1 MINSRKDLEN
11 YIRADRQRNIGSIG
25 FLKYR
30 LGLFMKSESCIAF
43 HYLTALRHCEYY
55 HNTRAN
61 LWHRLLAC
69 YWKIRLSRRGG
80 KYQIAIG
87 LNMVGPGL
95 RIPHSRGG
103 GVIVNCLSMGCNCQI
118 NSSVVIG
125 LNKTPDNRPI
135 IGNNVLLSPGVKITG
150 KCKIGDNVA
159 IQPNS
164 VVFRDI
170 PDNCICSGI
179 PAQIIKRRS
188 DSSQSVP

>member
-1 MINSRKDLEN
+1 MCLD
-11 YIRADRQRNIGSIG
+11 
-25 FLKYR
+25 
-30 LGLFMKSESCIAF
+30 M
-43 HYLTALRHCEYY
+43 
-55 HNTRAN
+55 
-61 LWHRLLAC
+61 
-69 YWKIRLSRRGG
+69 GG
-80 KYQIAIG
+80 P
-87 LNMVGPGL
+87 VL
-95 RIPHSRGG
+95 RIPHLRGGG

-118 NSSVVIG
+118 NSGVVIG
-125 LNKTPDNRPI
+125 LNKTTDNRPI